1 LWTAA
6 PPTPGFAT
14 AGPLRGER
22 SADVVVIGGGAAGLA
37 VALRLQE
44 RGAEVIVLERHRIG
58 GGVTGGSTA
67 KVTALH
73 GTLLSEIRRL
83 HGAAVARTYAQ
94 ANLAGL
100 ADIRATVERYGIDCG
115 LTTAPAV
122 DYATTDAGARRV
134 ETELAACRDAGLPV
148 ERWSPADDLLAELP
162 FAPAVTAALALPDQA
177 HVHPLRWCEGMAS
190 AIGRDRVHEATAVLA
205 VDDEPGGVTATTA
218 HGDVHAGHA
227 VIATHGPIVDP
238 RYLTV
243 RCRPHR
249 SYALAAQVADPAA
262 VPAGMY
268 LSVDPDAPVRSLRP
282 AVVAGKPYLVVA
294 GEGHPVGDDHAHAA
308 LDALEGWTRE
318 HFAVTAVDHRWA
330 AHDQVPSDALPFVGR
345 LVPGGRRWVATGFQK
360 WGLTTSAV
368 AAAVIA
374 DGILGAEADADAA
387 SVARI
392 LDPTRLRS
400 TLTGR
405 LVADVGRVAQ
415 RYVGDHVT
423 IRRPSRDRDAL
434 VTALAPG
441 DGVVLPEGR
450 GGMAVHRDADGR
462 LHAVSAVCTH
472 EGCLVR
478 FNSAQISWDCPCH
491 GSRFSVDGEVL
502 SGPAVDDLPALDPP
516 GRALDEPDEAG
527 QADQAATD
535 SGSGSSNTR

>member
-1 LWTAA
+1 VPVDSLWTAA
-6 PPTPGFAT
+6 PSTPGFAT
-14 AGPLRGER
+14 AGPLRGAR
-22 SADVVVIGGGAAGLA
+22 SADVVVVGGGAAGLA
-37 VALRLQE
+37 IALRLQE
-44 RGAEVIVLERHRIG
+44 RGADVIVLERHRVG

-83 HGAAVARTYAQ
+83 HGTAVATTYAR
-94 ANLAGL
+94 ANQAGL
-100 ADIRATVERYGIDCG
+100 ADIRVAIERYGIDCG
-115 LTTAPAV
+115 LTTAAAV
-122 DYATTDAGARRV
+122 DYATTAAGSRRV
-134 ETELAACRDAGLPV
+134 EAERGACRAAGLPV
-148 ERWSPADDLLAELP
+148 EPWSADMLAELP
-162 FAPAVTAALALPDQA
+162 FAATVTAALALPDQA
-177 HVHPLRWCEGMAS
+177 HLHPLRWCEGMAS

-205 VDDEPGGVTATTA
+205 VEDEPGGVAATTA
-218 HGDVHAGHA
+218 QGEVHAGQA

-238 RYLTV
+238 RYLAV

-249 SYALAAQVADPAA
+249 SYALAAQVADPASL
-262 VPAGMY
+262 PAGMY

-282 AVVAGKPYLVVA
+282 AVVAGTPYLVVA
-294 GEGHPVGDDHAHAA
+294 GEGHPVGDDPDACAA
-308 LDALEGWTRE
+308 LGALERWTRE
-318 HFAVTAVDHRWA
+318 HFAVTDVVHRWA

-345 LVPGGRRWVATGFQK
+345 LVPGGRSWVATGFQK

-374 DGILGAEADADAA
+374 DGLLGAGGTDPDVEA
-387 SVARI
+387 VAKI

-415 RYVGDHVT
+415 RYVGDHVA
-423 IRRPSRDRDAL
+423 IRRPSRDGDAL
-434 VTALAPG
+434 VAALQPG
-441 DGVVLPEGR
+441 DGVVLPEGK
-450 GGMAVHRDADGR
+450 GGRAVHRDVAGR

-478 FNSAQISWDCPCH
+478 FNRAQVSWDCPCH

-502 SGPAVDDLPALDPP
+502 SGPAVDDLPVLDSP
-516 GRALDEPDEAG
+516 A
-527 QADQAATD
+527 ADQAAAD
-535 SGSGSSNTR
+535 SGSGSSKTR